1 MKLNLKERN
10 GITLIAL
17 VITIIVLL
25 ILAAVSIATLTGQ
38 NGILTQA
45 NNAKDNTRGASVQEA
60 IDLWNVNKEADELA
74 GTSTA
79 QSKTALLDDL
89 VSQKLLTES
98 ERNKL
103 EAGETITIGNK
114 EITLAGESTL
124 ADEVEVGNYIKYGD
138 KLSVQ
143 SYNTNI
149 NETGYATQQTFET
162 NNTMLWRV
170 INKKA
175 NGEVEI
181 VAVNNVL
188 ANDGQ
193 TGLYLKGQTGF
204 LNAETVLKN
213 LCETLYTNTDYG
225 TARSINVEDINNLTG
240 FDPETSDWENKDY
253 YLNNREKTYTSG
265 GPFWDKSTN
274 TFRTATPENPITEEN
289 TYYCYTVNESMQL
302 YDTLIA
308 ESKTYSG
315 DYSETN
321 YPLFYWLGS
330 RSVNAYGSVAGF
342 NVRGVDSGDVSGWY
356 LFYAHTDGYPY
367 EYESACGVR
376 PIVTLKSKVKI
387 DKSDTSKDGKSPEKA
402 IVLK

>member
-1 MKLNLKERN
+1 M
-10 GITLIAL
+10 
-17 VITIIVLL
+17 
-25 ILAAVSIATLTGQ
+25 AAVSIATLTGQ

-74 GTSTA
+74 GTSTG

-103 EAGETITIGNK
+103 DAGETITIGNK
-114 EITLAGESTL
+114 EITLVTL

-143 SYNTNI
+143 SYNTDI

-193 TGLYLKGQTGF
+193 TGLYLKGQSGF

-225 TARSINVEDINNLTG
+225 TARSIKVEDIDNLTG
-240 FDPETSDWENKDY
+240 FDPETSDWDNKDY
-253 YLNNREKTYTSG
+253 YLNNREETYTSG

-274 TFRTATPENPITEEN
+274 TFRTATTGNPITVEHTN
-289 TYYCYTVNESMQL
+289 YWYTVNESMQL
-302 YDTLIA
+302 YSTLIA

-330 RSVNAYGSVAGF
+330 RSVGAYDSRAGF
-342 NVRGVDSGDVSGWY
+342 HVREVDGGDVSYWS
-356 LFYAHTDGYPY
+356 LFSAATVGSAY
-367 EYESACGVR
+367 EYERACGVR
-376 PIVTLKSKVKI
+376 PIVTLKSKVQI

>member
-1 MKLNLKERN
+1 M
-10 GITLIAL
+10 
-17 VITIIVLL
+17 L

-45 NNAKDNTRGASVQEA
+45 NHAKDNTRGASVQEA

-74 GTSTA
+74 GTSTG

-103 EAGETITIGNK
+103 DAGETITIGNK
-114 EITLAGESTL
+114 EITLVTL
-124 ADEVEVGNYIKYGD
+124 ADELEVGDYIKYGD

-143 SYNTNI
+143 SYNTDI

-193 TGLYLKGQTGF
+193 TGLYLKGQSGF

-225 TARSINVEDINNLTG
+225 TARSIKVEDIDNLTG

-274 TFRTATPENPITEEN
+274 TFRTATTGNPITVEHTN
-289 TYYCYTVNESMQL
+289 YWYTVNESMQL
-302 YDTLIA
+302 YSTLIA

-330 RSVNAYGSVAGF
+330 RSVGAYDSRAGF
-342 NVRGVDSGDVSGWY
+342 HVREVDGGDVSYWS
-356 LFYAHTDGYPY
+356 LFSAATVGSAY
-367 EYESACGVR
+367 EYERACGVR
-376 PIVTLKSKVKI
+376 PIVTLKSKVQI

>member
-1 MKLNLKERN
+1 M
-10 GITLIAL
+10 
-17 VITIIVLL
+17 
-25 ILAAVSIATLTGQ
+25 AAVSIATLTGQ

-45 NNAKDNTRGASVQEA
+45 NHAKDNTRGASVQEA

-74 GTSTA
+74 GTSTG

-103 EAGETITIGNK
+103 DAGETITIGNK
-114 EITLAGESTL
+114 EITLVTL
-124 ADEVEVGNYIKYGD
+124 ADELEVGDYIKYGD

-143 SYNTNI
+143 SYNTDI

-240 FDPETSDWENKDY
+240 FDPEISDWDDKDY

-274 TFRTATPENPITEEN
+274 TFRTATPENSITEEN
-289 TYYCYTVNESMQL
+289 TYYWYTVNESMQL

-330 RSVNAYGSVAGF
+330 RSVNAHDVGADF
-342 NVRGVDSGDVSGWY
+342 DVRGVDSGGVNSWY
-356 LFYAHTDGYPY
+356 LFSAYADGSTHED
-367 EYESACGVR
+367 EYACGVR
-376 PIVTLKSKVKI
+376 PIVTLKSKVQI

>member
-1 MKLNLKERN
+1 M
-10 GITLIAL
+10 
-17 VITIIVLL
+17 
-25 ILAAVSIATLTGQ
+25 AAVSIATLTGQ

-45 NNAKDNTRGASVQEA
+45 NHAKDNTRGASVQEA

-74 GTSTA
+74 GTSTG

-103 EAGETITIGNK
+103 DAGETITIGNK
-114 EITLAGESTL
+114 EITLVTL
-124 ADEVEVGNYIKYGD
+124 ADELEVGDYIKYGD

-143 SYNTNI
+143 SYNTDI

-193 TGLYLKGQTGF
+193 TGLYLKGQSGF

-225 TARSINVEDINNLTG
+225 TARSIKVEDIDNLTG
-240 FDPETSDWENKDY
+240 FDPETSDWDNKDY
-253 YLNNREKTYTSG
+253 YLNNREETYTSG

-274 TFRTATPENPITEEN
+274 TFRTATTGNPITVEHTN
-289 TYYCYTVNESMQL
+289 YWYTVNESMQL
-302 YDTLIA
+302 YSTLIA

-330 RSVNAYGSVAGF
+330 RSVYASVGDASF
-342 NVRGVDSGDVSGWY
+342 YVREVDSGDVSGWS
-356 LFYAHTDGYPY
+356 LFDANTDGNAGES
-367 EYESACGVR
+367 EYACGVR
-376 PIVTLKSKVKI
+376 PIVTLKSKVQI

>member
-1 MKLNLKERN
+1 M
-10 GITLIAL
+10 
-17 VITIIVLL
+17 
-25 ILAAVSIATLTGQ
+25 AAVSIATLTGQ

-45 NNAKDNTRGASVQEA
+45 NHAKDNTRGASVQEA

-74 GTSTA
+74 GTSTG

-103 EAGETITIGNK
+103 DAGETITIGNK
-114 EITLAGESTL
+114 EITLVTL
-124 ADEVEVGNYIKYGD
+124 ADELEVGDYIKYGD

-143 SYNTNI
+143 SYNTDI

-193 TGLYLKGQTGF
+193 TGLYLKGQSGF

-225 TARSINVEDINNLTG
+225 TARSIKVEDIDNLTG
-240 FDPETSDWENKDY
+240 FDPETSDWDNKDY
-253 YLNNREKTYTSG
+253 YLNNREETYTSG

-274 TFRTATPENPITEEN
+274 TFRTATTGNPITVEHTN
-289 TYYCYTVNESMQL
+289 YWYTVNESMQL
-302 YDTLIA
+302 YSTLIA

-330 RSVNAYGSVAGF
+330 RSVGAYDSRAGF
-342 NVRGVDSGDVSGWY
+342 HVREVDGGDVSYWS
-356 LFYAHTDGYPY
+356 LFSAATVGSAY
-367 EYESACGVR
+367 EYERACGVL
-376 PIVTLKSKVKI
+376 PIVTLKSKVQI

>member
-1 MKLNLKERN
+1 M
-10 GITLIAL
+10 
-17 VITIIVLL
+17 
-25 ILAAVSIATLTGQ
+25 AAVSIATLTGQ

-45 NNAKDNTRGASVQEA
+45 NHAKDNTRGASVQEA

-74 GTSTA
+74 GTSTG

-103 EAGETITIGNK
+103 DAGETITIGNK
-114 EITLAGESTL
+114 EITLVTL
-124 ADEVEVGNYIKYGD
+124 ADELEVGDYIKYGD

-143 SYNTNI
+143 SYNTDI

-193 TGLYLKGQTGF
+193 TGLYLKGQSGF

-225 TARSINVEDINNLTG
+225 TARSIKVEDIDNLTG
-240 FDPETSDWENKDY
+240 FDPETSDWDNKDY
-253 YLNNREKTYTSG
+253 YLNNREETYTSG

-274 TFRTATPENPITEEN
+274 TFRTATTGNPITVEHTN
-289 TYYCYTVNESMQL
+289 YWYTVNESMQL
-302 YDTLIA
+302 YSTLIA

-330 RSVNAYGSVAGF
+330 RSVNAYDNHAGF
-342 NVRGVDSGDVSGWY
+342 NVRAVDSGVVNGWN
-356 LFYAHTDGYPY
+356 LFHANAGGNTYGN
-367 EYESACGVR
+367 EGACGVR
-376 PIVTLKSKVKI
+376 PIVTLKSKVQI

>member
-103 EAGETITIGNK
+103 DAGETITIGNK
-114 EITLAGESTL
+114 EITLVTL
-124 ADEVEVGNYIKYGD
+124 TDELEVGDYIKYGD

-143 SYNTNI
+143 SYNTDI

-193 TGLYLKGQTGF
+193 TGLYLKRQSGF

-213 LCETLYTNTDYG
+213 LCEKLYTNTDYG
-225 TARSINVEDINNLTG
+225 TARSIKVEDINNLTG
-240 FDPETSDWENKDY
+240 FDPETSDWEDKDY
-253 YLNNREKTYTSG
+253 YLNNRTKTYTSG

-274 TFRTATPENPITEEN
+274 TFRTATTGNPITVEH
-289 TYYCYTVNESMQL
+289 TAYWYTVNESMQL

-330 RSVNAYGSVAGF
+330 RSVYANDSGASF
-342 NVRGVDSGDVSGWY
+342 DVRVVDSGDVYRWC
-356 LFYAHTDGYPY
+356 LFNAGTGGGTGEN
-367 EYESACGVR
+367 EYACGVR
-376 PIVTLKSKVKI
+376 PIVTLKSKVQI
-387 DKSDTSKDGKSPEKA
+387 DKSDTSKDGKTPEKA